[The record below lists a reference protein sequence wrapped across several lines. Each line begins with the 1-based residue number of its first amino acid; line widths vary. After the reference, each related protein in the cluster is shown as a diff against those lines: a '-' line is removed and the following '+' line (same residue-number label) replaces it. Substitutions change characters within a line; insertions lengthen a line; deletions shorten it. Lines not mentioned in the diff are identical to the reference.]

1 MELLNFISPNTLS
14 LLTTYY
20 CTAAGKNCCF
30 ECNQERRGEC
40 HLNKWK
46 PKQYNERI

>member
-1 MELLNFISPNTLS
+1 LS
-14 LLTTYY
+14 VT
-20 CTAAGKNCCF
+20 KNVG
-30 ECNQERRGEC
+30 GEC